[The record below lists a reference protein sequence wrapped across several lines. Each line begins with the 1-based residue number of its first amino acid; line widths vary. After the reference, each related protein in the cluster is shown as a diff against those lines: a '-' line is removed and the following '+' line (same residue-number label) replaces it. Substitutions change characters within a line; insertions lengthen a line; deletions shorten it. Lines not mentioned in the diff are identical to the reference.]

1 MLASGRTGAIFREL
15 HNWYT
20 CRYMSVERRIGGERE
35 SLIFRD
41 PEHANEFQESF
52 ERRVQHESM
61 KGAKREREL
70 MGDELVKVFEQE
82 GVGVTPVREPWEHS
96 QEEHQEAQHLVDVAF
111 SSGLDAALK
120 QAHESAHFP
129 RNIDL
134 LHDALTGALYD
145 AVVVS
150 RVNTHHP
157 SPLVLVGILGIF
169 IGVLMAIVIFVYSL

>member
-111 SSGLDAALK
+111 PADLMLRSSK
-120 QAHESAHFP
+120 RTKAHIF
-129 RNIDL
+129 L
-134 LHDALTGALYD
+134 
-145 AVVVS
+145 
-150 RVNTHHP
+150 
-157 SPLVLVGILGIF
+157 GILIYCTMRSRARCMT
-169 IGVLMAIVIFVYSL
+169 LSLYRE